1 MRVEEAE
8 RLLENA
14 KDAFEKAKLSLKNA
28 KKELVKAKLEHE
40 RDLKS
45 LNTARDAKYQP
56 KHAKIRSNLFATKG
70 VKDLGGLGL
79 YFWDYECTESY
90 SKLIIINKGLEIPST
105 TEPAKSY
112 YIRMIHDIDGEMI
125 DCSWFV
131 DGERTGVLDTS
142 LIRVGDVITFDG
154 YRDCNSHFVTD
165 THLIPNDTYGSGY
178 LDVPLEITRHTR
190 DVLTK
195 YKYFLEWGR
204 IGRFTLNSFDKS
216 IIHSRPKSD
225 SLFHME
231 GFGDEV
237 EISKAT

>member
-14 KDAFEKAKLSLKNA
+14 KDAFEKAKQSLKNA
-28 KKELVKAKLEHE
+28 KKALVKAKLDHE

-45 LNTARDAKYQP
+45 LNTARDAKYQA
-56 KHAKIRSNLFATKG
+56 KHAKIQSNIFARKG

-79 YFWDYECTESY
+79 YFWDYESTDSCSELT
-90 SKLIIINKGLEIPST
+90 IIHKGLEIPST

-112 YIRMIHDIDGEMI
+112 YIRMIHDIHGEMT

-131 DGERTGVLDTS
+131 NGERTGVLDTS

-178 LDVPLEITRHTR
+178 LDVPLEITRHTG

-195 YKYFLEWGR
+195 YKHFLEWNR
-204 IGRFTLNSFDKS
+204 IGRFTLNAFDKS
-216 IIHSRPKSD
+216 IIHTRPKPKSD

-231 GFGDEV
+231 GFGDE
-237 EISKAT
+237 AR